1 MFIQFYSLVCV
12 LQVILE
18 SLTQQTEKLAEAR
31 SQNDTLK
38 HMVIQQSENSQD
50 LSQCE
55 KTQRLME
62 LLKVWLNDY
71 KQEGLM
77 GTYGHD
83 FTGFTCCLLCRENV
97 KEWSSKTN
105 FEIVLLMLWWKG
117 MGKKKSANALK

>member
-1 MFIQFYSLVCV
+1 MAVYPRA

-62 LLKVWLNDY
+62 LLKVRLWLRGTARY
-71 KQEGLM
+71 GPAWGLREGVNGDVALILALERNSF
-77 GTYGHD
+77 HVS
-83 FTGFTCCLLCRENV
+83 FLLFLEYFLEAYYVVN
-97 KEWSSKTN
+97 
-105 FEIVLLMLWWKG
+105 
-117 MGKKKSANALK
+117 

>member
-1 MFIQFYSLVCV
+1 MQCCPLVCM

-62 LLKVWLNDY
+62 LLKVRPNSY
-71 KQEGLM
+71 
-77 GTYGHD
+77 T
-83 FTGFTCCLLCRENV
+83 
-97 KEWSSKTN
+97 
-105 FEIVLLMLWWKG
+105 
-117 MGKKKSANALK
+117 